1 VHCNLLPY
9 CVDSPSVSVQTPTTS
24 SPSKVYS
31 LTQVAQSIRLALER
45 ATANRS
51 WLVKAEILKISEGL
65 GQKTVYLDLVEE
77 QGGRQTA
84 KMRGV
89 IWPQNGAEIRS
100 ELGGDTSTILKA
112 GSEVVFSA
120 RIQFHER
127 FGLSLFID
135 RVDLRH
141 MLGEMERRK
150 QATLAQLKKLGALN
164 WNKRIALCALPQ
176 KVAVI
181 GSPGTSGFRDFITKT
196 LGHPSH
202 FKVQLELFASGVQGA
217 AAPEQLKNALLLA
230 QASQPDLIVMVRGG
244 GSKLDLDAFNDF
256 SLCEAIASSTVPV
269 WTGIGHESD
278 LVVADLVA
286 QRALKT
292 PTDVAVA
299 LTDMFEEVAHELELM
314 AQAIERRFKL
324 WNQGQQSLLSQCWK
338 TLEWAGKN
346 TLAQRQ
352 MEIHGFQK
360 MLTIQG
366 FLLIDRQRKSL
377 EELERRCLRSGH
389 QLIDFTRRE
398 LQNDGRRIHQ
408 ATHQQLQHKR
418 IELNRTQSVIRTL
431 HPAQTL
437 KRGFMLLKR
446 GNTLLTATSE
456 ARIGEVLQLEGK
468 DGSIPV
474 RIEGNTNQLD

>member
-1 VHCNLLPY
+1 M
-9 CVDSPSVSVQTPTTS
+9 QTPATT

-89 IWPQNGAEIRS
+89 IWPQNGAEIQS
-100 ELGGDTSTILKA
+100 ELGEETASILKS

-150 QATLAQLKKLGALN
+150 QATLSQLKKLGALQ
-164 WNKRIALCALPQ
+164 WNKRIALPTLPQ
-176 KVAVI
+176 KVALV
-181 GSPGTSGFRDFITKT
+181 GSPGTSGFRDFVTKT
-196 LGHPSH
+196 LGHPNR
-202 FKVQLELFASGVQGA
+202 FNIQLQAYASGVQGVN
-217 AAPEQLKNALLLA
+217 APEQLKNALLEA
-230 QASQPDLIVMVRGG
+230 QASKPDLIVLVRGG

-256 SLCEAIASSTVPV
+256 SLCEAIASCPVPV

-292 PTDVAVA
+292 PTDAAVV
-299 LTDMFEEVAHELELM
+299 LTHAFEETAYALELM
-314 AQAIERRFKL
+314 AQKIERRFNL
-324 WNQGQQSLLSQCWK
+324 WNQGQQSSMVQFRK

-346 TLAQRQ
+346 ALVQRQ
-352 MEIHGFQK
+352 VEITGFQK
-360 MLTIQG
+360 MLSIQG
-366 FLLIDRQRKSL
+366 YLLIDRQRRSVA
-377 EELERRCLRSGH
+377 ELEHRCTRASR
-389 QLIDFTRRE
+389 QFIDFMRRE
-398 LQNDGRRIHQ
+398 MQNDGRRMQQAIHQ
-408 ATHQQLQHKR
+408 QFQRKR
-418 IELNRTQSVIRTL
+418 IELGRSQSLIRTL

-446 GNTLLTATSE
+446 GDAVLTKTSE
-456 ARIGEVLQLEGK
+456 TQKGELLQLESH
-468 DGSIPV
+468 DGSIPI
-474 RIEGNTNQLD
+474 RIEGNPNQLD

>member
-1 VHCNLLPY
+1 M
-9 CVDSPSVSVQTPTTS
+9 QTPATPT
-24 SPSKVYS
+24 PSKVYS

-100 ELGGDTSTILKA
+100 ELGEDTSTILKA

-150 QATLAQLKKLGALN
+150 QATLAKLKKLGALD
-164 WNKRIALCALPQ
+164 WNKRIALSSLPR
-176 KVAVI
+176 KVAIV
-181 GSPGTSGFRDFITKT
+181 GSPGTSGFRDFVTKT
-196 LGHPSH
+196 IGHPRK
-202 FKVQLELFASGVQGA
+202 FNIQLEVFASGVQGA
-217 AAPEQLKNALLLA
+217 NAPEQLKNALLEA
-230 QASQPDLIVMVRGG
+230 QASEPDLIVLVRGG

-256 SLCEAIASSTVPV
+256 GLCEVIATCTVPV

-292 PTDVAVA
+292 PTDAAVA
-299 LTDMFEEVAHELELM
+299 LTDAFEEAAYELELM
-314 AQAIERRFKL
+314 AQKMERRFKL
-324 WNQGQQSLLSQCWK
+324 WNQGQRALLNQCWK

-346 TLAQRQ
+346 TLTQRH
-352 MEIHGFQK
+352 MEVSGFQK
-360 MLTIQG
+360 MLSVQG
-366 FLLIDRQRKSL
+366 FLLIDRHRRSMV
-377 EELERRCLRSGH
+377 EFERRCARSGH
-389 QLIDFTRRE
+389 QFIELFRRE
-398 LQNDGRRIHQ
+398 LQNDGRRIQQAAHQ
-408 ATHQQLQHKR
+408 HLQRKR
-418 IELNRTQSVIRTL
+418 IELNSNQSVIRSL
-431 HPAQTL
+431 DPAQTL

-446 GNTLLTATSE
+446 GDALLTKTSE
-456 ARIGEVLQLEGK
+456 AKTGELLQLEGH

-474 RIEGNTNQLD
+474 RVERYPKQVD

>member
-1 VHCNLLPY
+1 M
-9 CVDSPSVSVQTPTTS
+9 QTPATT

-89 IWPQNGAEIRS
+89 IWPQNGAEIQS
-100 ELGGDTSTILKA
+100 ELGEETSSILKS

-150 QATLAQLKKLGALN
+150 QATLAQLKKLGALQ
-164 WNKRIALCALPQ
+164 WNKRIPLPTLPQ
-176 KVAVI
+176 KVALV
-181 GSPGTSGFRDFITKT
+181 GSPGTSGFRDFVTKT
-196 LGHPSH
+196 LGHPNR
-202 FKVQLELFASGVQGA
+202 FKIQIKAYASGVQGA
-217 AAPEQLKNALLLA
+217 NAPEQLKNALLEA
-230 QASQPDLIVMVRGG
+230 QASQPDLIVIVRGG

-256 SLCEAIASSTVPV
+256 GLCEAIASCAVPV

-286 QRALKT
+286 HRTLKT
-292 PTDVAVA
+292 PTDAAVA
-299 LTDMFEEVAHELELM
+299 LTDAFEETAYTLELM
-314 AQAIERRFKL
+314 AQKIERRFNL
-324 WNQGQQSLLSQCWK
+324 WNQGQQSSMVQFRK

-346 TLAQRQ
+346 ALAQRQ
-352 MEIHGFQK
+352 VEITGFQK
-360 MLTIQG
+360 MLSIQG
-366 FLLIDRQRKSL
+366 YLLIDRQRRSVA
-377 EELERRCLRSGH
+377 ELEHRCKRSSR
-389 QLIDFTRRE
+389 QFIDFMRRE
-398 LQNDGRRIHQ
+398 LQNDGRRIQQ

-418 IELNRTQSVIRTL
+418 IELGRSQSLIRTL

-446 GNTLLTATSE
+446 GDAVLTKTSE
-456 ARIGEVLQLEGK
+456 TQKGELLQLEGN
-468 DGSIPV
+468 DGSIPI
-474 RIEGNTNQLD
+474 RIEGNPDQLD

>member
-1 VHCNLLPY
+1 
-9 CVDSPSVSVQTPTTS
+9 VQTPATS

-65 GQKTVYLDLVEE
+65 GEKTVYLDLVEE

-100 ELGGDTSTILKA
+100 ELGEDTPTILKA

-120 RIQFHER
+120 CIQFHER

-150 QATLAQLKKLGALN
+150 QATLAKLKKLGALD
-164 WNKRIALCALPQ
+164 WNKRIPVSSLPR
-176 KVAVI
+176 KVAIV
-181 GSPGTSGFRDFITKT
+181 GSPGTSGFRDFVTKT
-196 LGHPSH
+196 IGHPRQ
-202 FKVQLELFASGVQGA
+202 FNIQMEVFASGVQGA
-217 AAPEQLKNALLLA
+217 NAPEQLKNALLEA
-230 QASQPDLIVMVRGG
+230 QASEPDLIVMVRGG

-256 SLCEAIASSTVPV
+256 GLCETIAACTVPV

-292 PTDVAVA
+292 PTDAAVA
-299 LTDMFEEVAHELELM
+299 LTDAFEEAAYELELM
-314 AQAIERRFKL
+314 AQKMERRFKL
-324 WNQGQQSLLSQCWK
+324 WNQGQQAVLNQCWK

-346 TLAQRQ
+346 ALTHRR
-352 MEIHGFQK
+352 MEVNGFQK
-360 MLTIQG
+360 MLSIQG
-366 FLLIDRQRKSL
+366 FLLIDRQRRSMA
-377 EELERRCLRSGH
+377 EFERRCTRSGH
-389 QLIDFTRRE
+389 QFIELVRRE
-398 LQNDGRRIHQ
+398 LQNDGRRIHH
-408 ATHQQLQHKR
+408 AAHQHLQRKR
-418 IELNRTQSVIRTL
+418 IELNRNQSVIRSL
-431 HPAQTL
+431 DPAQTL

-446 GNTLLTATSE
+446 GDALLTKISE
-456 ARIGEVLQLEGK
+456 AKTGELLQLEGH
-468 DGSIPV
+468 DASIPIRV
-474 RIEGNTNQLD
+474 EGNPEQVD

>member
-1 VHCNLLPY
+1 M
-9 CVDSPSVSVQTPTTS
+9 
-24 SPSKVYS
+24 
-31 LTQVAQSIRLALER
+31 ALER
-45 ATANRS
+45 ATENKS

-65 GQKTVYLDLVEE
+65 GHKTVYLDLVEE
-77 QGGRQTA
+77 RGGRQTA

-89 IWPQNGAEIRS
+89 IWAKNGAEIRE
-100 ELGGDTSTILKA
+100 ELGDDTAAILCA

-150 QATLAQLKKLGALN
+150 QATLEQLKKVGALN
-164 WNKRIALCALPQ
+164 WNKRIPLPILPQ

-181 GSPGTSGFRDFITKT
+181 GSSGTSGFRDFVTKMI
-196 LGHPSH
+196 GHPSQ
-202 FKVQLELFASGVQGA
+202 FNIQLTVFASGVQGSN
-217 AAPEQLKNALLLA
+217 APEHLKNALLDA

-286 QRALKT
+286 HRTLKT
-292 PTDVAVA
+292 PTDAAVAV
-299 LTDMFEEVAHELELM
+299 TDIFEEVNYELLHS
-314 AQAIERRFKL
+314 AQRIERRFKL
-324 WNQGQQSLLSQCWK
+324 WNQAQQSTLDQHWK
-338 TLEWAGKN
+338 TLQLAGKN
-346 TLAQRQ
+346 ALTSRQ
-352 MEIHGFQK
+352 MELNGFQRILS
-360 MLTIQG
+360 MQG
-366 FLLIDRQRKSL
+366 FMLVDQQRRAL
-377 EELERRCLRSGH
+377 AEIEGRCLRSGN
-389 QLIDFTRRE
+389 QLLEFTRRE
-398 LQNDGRRIHQ
+398 LHTNLRRMQQ
-408 ATHQQLQHKR
+408 ASRQQLQSVR
-418 IELNRTQSVIRTL
+418 IELKRGQSVVHTL

-446 GNTLLTATSE
+446 GERLLTKTSE
-456 ARIGEVLQLEGK
+456 TKQGEFLELEGN
-468 DGSIPV
+468 DGSISIQVLPAA
-474 RIEGNTNQLD
+474 ND

>member
-1 VHCNLLPY
+1 M
-9 CVDSPSVSVQTPTTS
+9 QTPATT

-89 IWPQNGAEIRS
+89 IWPQNGAEIQS
-100 ELGGDTSTILKA
+100 ELGEETSSILKS

-150 QATLAQLKKLGALN
+150 QATLAQLKKLGALQ
-164 WNKRIALCALPQ
+164 WNKRIPLPTLPQ
-176 KVAVI
+176 KVALV
-181 GSPGTSGFRDFITKT
+181 GSPGTSGFRDFVTKT
-196 LGHPSH
+196 LGHPNR
-202 FKVQLELFASGVQGA
+202 FNIQIKAYASGVQGA
-217 AAPEQLKNALLLA
+217 NAPEQLKNALLEA
-230 QASQPDLIVMVRGG
+230 QASQPDLIVIVRGG

-256 SLCEAIASSTVPV
+256 GLCEAIASCAVPV

-292 PTDVAVA
+292 PTDAAVA
-299 LTDMFEEVAHELELM
+299 LTDAFEETAYTLELM
-314 AQAIERRFKL
+314 AQKIERRFNL
-324 WNQGQQSLLSQCWK
+324 WNQGQQSSMVQFRK

-346 TLAQRQ
+346 ALAQRQ
-352 MEIHGFQK
+352 VEITGFQK
-360 MLTIQG
+360 MLSIQG
-366 FLLIDRQRKSL
+366 YLLIDRQRRSVT
-377 EELERRCLRSGH
+377 ELEHRCTRAGR
-389 QLIDFTRRE
+389 QFIDFMRRE
-398 LQNDGRRIHQ
+398 LQNDGRRIQQ

-418 IELNRTQSVIRTL
+418 IELGRSQSLIRTL

-446 GNTLLTATSE
+446 GDAVLTKTSE
-456 ARIGEVLQLEGK
+456 TQKGELLQLEGN
-468 DGSIPV
+468 DGSIPI
-474 RIEGNTNQLD
+474 RIEGNPDQLD

>member
-1 VHCNLLPY
+1 M
-9 CVDSPSVSVQTPTTS
+9 QTPATT

-89 IWPQNGAEIRS
+89 IWPQNGAEIQS
-100 ELGGDTSTILKA
+100 ELGEETASILKS

-150 QATLAQLKKLGALN
+150 QATLSQLKKLGALQ
-164 WNKRIALCALPQ
+164 WNKRIALPTLPQ
-176 KVAVI
+176 KVALV
-181 GSPGTSGFRDFITKT
+181 GSPGTSGFRDFVTKT
-196 LGHPSH
+196 LGHPNR
-202 FKVQLELFASGVQGA
+202 FNIQLQTYASGVQGVN
-217 AAPEQLKNALLLA
+217 APEQLKNALLEA
-230 QASQPDLIVMVRGG
+230 QASKPDLIVLVRGG

-256 SLCEAIASSTVPV
+256 SLCEAIASCPVPV

-292 PTDVAVA
+292 PTDAAVA
-299 LTDMFEEVAHELELM
+299 LTHAFEETAYALELM
-314 AQAIERRFKL
+314 AQKIERRFNL
-324 WNQGQQSLLSQCWK
+324 WNQGQQSSMVQFRK

-346 TLAQRQ
+346 ALVQRQ
-352 MEIHGFQK
+352 VEITGFQK
-360 MLTIQG
+360 MLSIQG
-366 FLLIDRQRKSL
+366 YLLIDRQRRSVA
-377 EELERRCLRSGH
+377 ELEHRCTRASR
-389 QLIDFTRRE
+389 QFIDFMRRE
-398 LQNDGRRIHQ
+398 MQNDGRRMQQAIHQ
-408 ATHQQLQHKR
+408 QFQRKR
-418 IELNRTQSVIRTL
+418 IELGRSQSLIRTL

-446 GNTLLTATSE
+446 GDAVLTKTSE
-456 ARIGEVLQLEGK
+456 TQKGELLQLESH
-468 DGSIPV
+468 DGSIPI
-474 RIEGNTNQLD
+474 RIEGNPNQLD

>member
-1 VHCNLLPY
+1 M
-9 CVDSPSVSVQTPTTS
+9 QTPITS

-89 IWPQNGAEIRS
+89 IWPQNGAEIS
-100 ELGGDTSTILKA
+100 TELGEDTSNILKA

-150 QATLAQLKKLGALN
+150 QATLAKLKKLGALD
-164 WNKRIALCALPQ
+164 WNKRIPLSSLPC
-176 KVAVI
+176 KVAIV
-181 GSPGTSGFRDFITKT
+181 GSPGTSGFRDFVTKT
-196 LGHPSH
+196 IGHPRQ
-202 FKVQLELFASGVQGA
+202 FNIQIEVFASSVQGA
-217 AAPEQLKNALLLA
+217 NAPEHLKNALLEA
-230 QASQPDLIVMVRGG
+230 QAREPDLIVLVRGG

-256 SLCEAIASSTVPV
+256 GLCEAIAGCTVPV

-292 PTDVAVA
+292 PTDAAVA
-299 LTDMFEEVAHELELM
+299 LTDAFEEAAYELELM
-314 AQAIERRFKL
+314 TQKMERRFKL
-324 WNQGQQSLLSQCWK
+324 WNQEQQALLNQNWK

-346 TLAQRQ
+346 ILAQRQ
-352 MEIHGFQK
+352 MEVNAFQK
-360 MLTIQG
+360 MLSIQG
-366 FLLIDRQRKSL
+366 FLLIDRQRRSML
-377 EELERRCLRSGH
+377 EFERRCMRSG
-389 QLIDFTRRE
+389 QQFIEIVRRE

-408 ATHQQLQHKR
+408 ATHQQLQRKR
-418 IELNRTQSVIRTL
+418 VELNGNQSVIRSL
-431 HPAQTL
+431 DPSQTL

-446 GNTLLTATSE
+446 ADALLTKTSE
-456 ARIGEVLQLEGK
+456 AKTGEVLQLEGY

-474 RIEGNTNQLD
+474 RIEGNPNQVD

>member
-1 VHCNLLPY
+1 
-9 CVDSPSVSVQTPTTS
+9 VQTPATT

-89 IWPQNGAEIRS
+89 IWPQNGAEIQS
-100 ELGGDTSTILKA
+100 ELGEETSSILKS

-150 QATLAQLKKLGALN
+150 QATLAQLKKLGALQ
-164 WNKRIALCALPQ
+164 WNKRIPLPTLPQ
-176 KVAVI
+176 KVALV
-181 GSPGTSGFRDFITKT
+181 GSPGTSGFRDFVTKT
-196 LGHPSH
+196 LGHPNR
-202 FKVQLELFASGVQGA
+202 FKIQIKAYASGVQGA
-217 AAPEQLKNALLLA
+217 NAPEQLKNALLEA
-230 QASQPDLIVMVRGG
+230 QASQPDLIVIVRGG

-256 SLCEAIASSTVPV
+256 GLCEAIASCAVPV

-286 QRALKT
+286 HRTLKT
-292 PTDVAVA
+292 PTDAAVA
-299 LTDMFEEVAHELELM
+299 LTDAFEETAYTLELM
-314 AQAIERRFKL
+314 AQKIERRFNL
-324 WNQGQQSLLSQCWK
+324 WNQGQQSSMVQFRK

-346 TLAQRQ
+346 ALAQRQ
-352 MEIHGFQK
+352 VEITGFQK
-360 MLTIQG
+360 MLSIQG
-366 FLLIDRQRKSL
+366 YLLIDRQRRSVA
-377 EELERRCLRSGH
+377 ELEHRCTRAGRKF
-389 QLIDFTRRE
+389 IDFMRRE
-398 LQNDGRRIHQ
+398 LQNDGRRIQQ

-418 IELNRTQSVIRTL
+418 IELGRSQSLIRTL

-446 GNTLLTATSE
+446 GDAVLTKTSE
-456 ARIGEVLQLEGK
+456 TQKGELLQLEGN
-468 DGSIPV
+468 DGSIPI
-474 RIEGNTNQLD
+474 RIEGNPDQLD

>member
-1 VHCNLLPY
+1 M
-9 CVDSPSVSVQTPTTS
+9 QTPATT

-89 IWPQNGAEIRS
+89 IWPQNGAEIQS
-100 ELGGDTSTILKA
+100 ELGEETASILKS

-150 QATLAQLKKLGALN
+150 QATLSQLKKLGALQ
-164 WNKRIALCALPQ
+164 WNKRIALPTLPQ
-176 KVAVI
+176 KVALV
-181 GSPGTSGFRDFITKT
+181 GSPGTSGFRDFVTKT
-196 LGHPSH
+196 LGHPNR
-202 FKVQLELFASGVQGA
+202 FNIQLQAYASGVQGVN
-217 AAPEQLKNALLLA
+217 APEQLKNALLEA
-230 QASQPDLIVMVRGG
+230 QASKPDLIVLVRGG

-256 SLCEAIASSTVPV
+256 SLCEAIASCPVPV

-292 PTDVAVA
+292 PTDAAVA
-299 LTDMFEEVAHELELM
+299 LTHAFEETAYALELM
-314 AQAIERRFKL
+314 AQKIERRFNL
-324 WNQGQQSLLSQCWK
+324 WNQGQQSSMVQFRK

-346 TLAQRQ
+346 ALVQRQ
-352 MEIHGFQK
+352 VEITGFQK
-360 MLTIQG
+360 MLSIQG
-366 FLLIDRQRKSL
+366 YLLIDRQRRSVA
-377 EELERRCLRSGH
+377 ELEHRCTRASR
-389 QLIDFTRRE
+389 QFIDFMRRE
-398 LQNDGRRIHQ
+398 MQNDGRRMQQAIHQ
-408 ATHQQLQHKR
+408 QFQRKR
-418 IELNRTQSVIRTL
+418 IELGRSQSLIRTL

-446 GNTLLTATSE
+446 GDAVLTKTSE
-456 ARIGEVLQLEGK
+456 TQKGELLQLESH
-468 DGSIPV
+468 DGSIPI
-474 RIEGNTNQLD
+474 RIEGNPNQLD